1 MKILHINVA
10 DKIATYRKRD
20 GDIVG
25 GNSDYVIHFTFDSE
39 WDTEGTLTARFI
51 WNGMYEDVEFTGTEC
66 EVPIIHD
73 ADKVEV
79 GVYQGD
85 LSTTT
90 RAVIGCKRSILCG
103 GVSAQAAEAKKYKDD
118 IVQLASQAAADAEAA
133 GASEEAA
140 QTSAEEAAA
149 SAESAARDAALTA
162 THAKTCTDA
171 EANARQ
177 DKDEAQTAAVEAKT
191 TLANTA
197 NALKGYASGANVC
210 VDDVSPRAH
219 TVRVRVRGKNLY
231 NIEGRTERSLGGYHP
246 GSKRALTGDGIYFA
260 VSGSNYYEESAA
272 EYSYDSNTNA
282 LTLTTKSVYYGLG
295 IDIAVEPST
304 VYTVTGEFSE
314 NSVFV
319 VTQYDAEGRYL
330 SFVHCKS
337 TSFTTAPN
345 ASWII
350 AILASTEAQ
359 ATITAAKIQIEK
371 GGTAT
376 NYEPPID
383 PTGVSVVRYGID
395 GTDGKQTF
403 TSPSS
408 GMVEIPSISPKMHI
422 ITETANILVEVE
434 YHRDANVVI
443 AELVQAIRSSG
454 GSV

>member
-1 MKILHINVA
+1 M
-10 DKIATYRKRD
+10 
-20 GDIVG
+20 
-25 GNSDYVIHFTFDSE
+25 
-39 WDTEGTLTARFI
+39 
-51 WNGMYEDVEFTGTEC
+51 
-66 EVPIIHD
+66 
-73 ADKVEV
+73 
-79 GVYQGD
+79 
-85 LSTTT
+85 
-90 RAVIGCKRSILCG
+90 
-103 GVSAQAAEAKKYKDD
+103 
-118 IVQLASQAAADAEAA
+118 
-133 GASEEAA
+133 
-140 QTSAEEAAA
+140 
-149 SAESAARDAALTA
+149 
-162 THAKTCTDA
+162 
-171 EANARQ
+171 
-177 DKDEAQTAAVEAKT
+177 DEAQTAAVETKT

-231 NIEGRTERSLGGYHP
+231 NIEGRTERSLGGYAP

-260 VSGSNYYEESAA
+260 VSGSNYYEENAA

-304 VYTVTGEFSE
+304 VYTVTGEFPE

-395 GTDGKQTF
+395 GTDGKQIF

-422 ITETANILVEVE
+422 IPAADNTLVEVE

-443 AELVQAIRSSG
+443 AELVEAIRSLG